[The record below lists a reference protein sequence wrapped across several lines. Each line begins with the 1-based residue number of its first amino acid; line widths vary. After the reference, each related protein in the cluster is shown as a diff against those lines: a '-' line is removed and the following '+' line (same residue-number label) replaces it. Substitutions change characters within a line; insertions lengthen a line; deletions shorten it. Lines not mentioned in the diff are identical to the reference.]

1 MSFQL
6 WLSYAAF
13 TFVVVITPGPAIL
26 LTSSYGLSHGMRKGM
41 GVVLGI
47 ELANTFYFFL
57 SAAGLGALL
66 AASELAFQIM
76 KYCGAAYLIYLGLAQ
91 LAAAGKSEPG
101 SESVPRIWGN
111 PAFQGF
117 CSQLINPKA
126 LLFYAA
132 FLPQFIDYHS
142 ASVGRDLAILAVT
155 DIGLEVP
162 VLAFYMYAAIRGARL
177 IGRGSRARWRERA
190 SGAAFLTVGAAM
202 LLTKRAA

>member
-13 TFVVVITPGPAIL
+13 TFLVVITPGPAIL

-47 ELANTFYFFL
+47 ELANTLYFFL
-57 SAAGLGALL
+57 SAAGLGALI

-91 LAAAGKSEPG
+91 LAAAGKKGTGPERG
-101 SESVPRIWGN
+101 RRIWGG
-111 PAFQGF
+111 PMFQGF
-117 CSQLINPKA
+117 CSQLVNPKA

-142 ASVGRDLAILAVT
+142 ASVGRDLLILAAT

-162 VLAFYMYAAIRGARL
+162 VLAFYMHAAIRGARL
-177 IGRGSRARWRERA
+177 IGGASRAAWRERA

-202 LLTKRAA
+202 LLARRTA